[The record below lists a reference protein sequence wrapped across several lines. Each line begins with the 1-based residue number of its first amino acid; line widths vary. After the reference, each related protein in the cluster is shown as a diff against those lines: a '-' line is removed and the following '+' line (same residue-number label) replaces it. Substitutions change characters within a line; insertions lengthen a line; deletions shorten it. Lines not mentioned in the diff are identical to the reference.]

1 MYPDA
6 PGYQER
12 SGKTFKL
19 TDMCLST
26 LQNKPRIAKSR
37 IAVWKV
43 IDEYGYP
50 PYMVEMKYEKG
61 LNVANGNKDITEKNY
76 SQFPFYQ
83 IHGGFLHAYT
93 KKCIA
98 TDALQCYIPP
108 MANSSPIQCGMLRKF
123 KAVKMY
129 IPVGAEYYKGF
140 HGEICAT
147 QFEWE

>member
-1 MYPDA
+1 
-6 PGYQER
+6 
-12 SGKTFKL
+12 
-19 TDMCLST
+19 MCLST

-61 LNVANGNKDITEKNY
+61 LNVAKGNKDVTEKLY
-76 SQFPFYQ
+76 SGVPFSFYL
-83 IHGGFLHAYT
+83 ICGGFLHAYT

-98 TDALQCYIPP
+98 TDALQCYFFPP
-108 MANSSPIQCGMLRKF
+108 MTNSSPVQCGQLRKF
-123 KAVKMY
+123 KVVKMY
-129 IPVGAEYYKGF
+129 IPVGTEYYKGF
-140 HGEICAT
+140 HGEICAS